1 MMWLL
6 LGCMTSQE
14 SVTPRT
20 IYNDGIALMEA
31 GSWSE
36 AEGKFLEARDQART
50 DQSLRADT
58 AYNLGLT
65 YAKEAQSLEES
76 DPEMAT
82 EQYTQAISWFR
93 DVIHLQGDAAID
105 ARYNLEVTL
114 KAQQGLVDRLTQ
126 GENGFAQR
134 LGRLME
140 DVQVVRQSVQELIW
154 RMDQHGDRERPAG
167 YEQAMTQL
175 AVRVRELGADG
186 LEIANL
192 ASDEIARLEQISESD
207 RKPEEQ
213 NQLVM
218 MKLFLPYMDLGREEI
233 FNARRQLRRLNA
245 PRSLEE
251 MDDVLQQLIRAQ
263 DQLLPPPE
271 RLKSLVNAQTQ
282 VVQQVGLLEG
292 ASNGSFSIEGQQ
304 IPIPSWLT
312 NDWLMSQEDGVIGRT
327 QELGL
332 YFQLWLQSLEGDADA
347 TDSFMKESVERA
359 GLATKEAIAFM
370 LQSNDDLAI
379 RDLSSAQE
387 NQQESLKSLVL
398 AWENFADVKTV
409 VEWTHRDNELM
420 RALLEG
426 AESIESMIP
435 DEAEREEEYTN
446 LLRQNQI
453 RLTRLETLLNQEKSA
468 ALQEV
473 QQTQVAEGE
482 PNPIEQLDQVYTMAQ
497 EQRQIALDGLNRL
510 IEDTIDRESA
520 LTELETVKDA
530 VRQLRMLF
538 FTLIEHLQDAA
549 QQQEDL
555 WQRTGSGAVKPYEE
569 MIADAPLWML
579 EQEALKERTR
589 MISTEL
595 QSMADELA
603 AQGDTEQSEAL
614 GDAFVE
620 TGLATGFMED
630 AVDGFTQMISDSE
643 TSYDVSETVIDQQQA
658 LEALLRAIQALQPPQ
673 KGDQEQQDGD
683 GEQQQDQNGEQKQQ
697 AGDMSQRQ
705 AQRKMQ
711 AAKEKEAKRD
721 QDQKEKVMAT
731 GGFVE
736 KDW

>member
-359 GLATKEAIAFM
+359 GLSTKEAIAFM

>member
-1 MMWLL
+1 M
-6 LGCMTSQE
+6 
-14 SVTPRT
+14 
-20 IYNDGIALMEA
+20 
-31 GSWSE
+31 
-36 AEGKFLEARDQART
+36 
-50 DQSLRADT
+50 
-58 AYNLGLT
+58 
-65 YAKEAQSLEES
+65 
-76 DPEMAT
+76 
-82 EQYTQAISWFR
+82 
-93 DVIHLQGDAAID
+93 
-105 ARYNLEVTL
+105 
-114 KAQQGLVDRLTQ
+114 
-126 GENGFAQR
+126 
-134 LGRLME
+134 
-140 DVQVVRQSVQELIW
+140 
-154 RMDQHGDRERPAG
+154 
-167 YEQAMTQL
+167 
-175 AVRVRELGADG
+175 
-186 LEIANL
+186 
-192 ASDEIARLEQISESD
+192 
-207 RKPEEQ
+207 
-213 NQLVM
+213 
-218 MKLFLPYMDLGREEI
+218 
-233 FNARRQLRRLNA
+233 
-245 PRSLEE
+245 
-251 MDDVLQQLIRAQ
+251 
-263 DQLLPPPE
+263 
-271 RLKSLVNAQTQ
+271 
-282 VVQQVGLLEG
+282 
-292 ASNGSFSIEGQQ
+292 
-304 IPIPSWLT
+304 
-312 NDWLMSQEDGVIGRT
+312 IGRT

>member
-1 MMWLL
+1 MMWLWL
-6 LGCMTSQE
+6 ACVTPE
-14 SVTPRT
+14 EDVTPRT

-31 GSWSE
+31 ANWSE
-36 AEGKFLEARDQART
+36 AEDKFLEARDQART

-65 YAKEAQSLEES
+65 YAKEAASLEES

-105 ARYNLEVTL
+105 ARHNLEVAL

-126 GENGFAQR
+126 GENGFAKR

-140 DVQVVRQSVQELIW
+140 DVQVSRQSVQEIIW

-167 YEQAMTQL
+167 YEEAMTQL

-192 ASDEIARLEQISESD
+192 ASDDIERLQQIAESD

-218 MKLFLPYMDLGREEI
+218 MQLFLPYMDLGREEI

-251 MDDVLQQLIRAQ
+251 MDDALQQLIRAQ

-271 RLKSLVNAQTQ
+271 RLKALVNAQTQ
-282 VVQQVGLLEG
+282 VLQQVSLLAE
-292 ASNGSFSIEGQQ
+292 ANNRSFSIEGQQ
-304 IPIPSWLT
+304 VPVPSWLT
-312 NDWLMSQEDGVIGRT
+312 NDWLISQEDGVLSRT

-332 YFQLWLQSLEGDADA
+332 YFQLWLESLEGDSDS
-347 TDSFMKESVERA
+347 TDPFVTDGVQRA
-359 GLATKEAIAFM
+359 NLATQESIAFM
-370 LQSNDDLAI
+370 LQSNDALAV
-379 RDLSSAQE
+379 RDWSDAQE
-387 NQQESLKSLVL
+387 SQQNALKSLIL

-420 RALLEG
+420 RALIEG
-426 AESIESMIP
+426 TEQVEAMYP
-435 DEAEREEEYTN
+435 DEGDREQEYTT
-446 LLRQNQI
+446 LLGQNQV
-453 RLTRLETLLNQEKSA
+453 RLERLETLLNQEKSA
-468 ALQEV
+468 ALQKV
-473 QQTQVAEGE
+473 QQAEVPEGE
-482 PNPIEQLDQVYTMAQ
+482 PSPIEQIEQVYTMAQ
-497 EQRQIALDGLNRL
+497 QQRQIALDALNQL
-510 IEDTIDRESA
+510 GEATGDQQSA
-520 LTELETVKDA
+520 LNELDTVKDA
-530 VRQLRMLF
+530 VRQLRLLF

-549 QQQEDL
+549 QQQEEL
-555 WQRTGSGAVKPYEE
+555 WQRTGTGATKPYEE
-569 MIADAPLWML
+569 MVSDAPLWIL
-579 EQEALKERTR
+579 EQAALKERTK

-603 AQGDTEQSEAL
+603 AQGDAEQSEAL

-620 TGLATGFMED
+620 TGLASGFMQD
-630 AVDGFTQMISDSE
+630 AEDGFSEVISDPN
-643 TSYDVSETVIDQQQA
+643 TSYDVSEMVTDQQQA

-673 KGDQEQQDGD
+673 KGDQDQQDGED
-683 GEQQQDQNGEQKQQ
+683 EQDQNQNGKQKQQQ

-721 QDQKEKVMAT
+721 QEQETVPVA